1 VHLILR
7 HKSPKTGKIEEK
19 HLTGPPLVETDKK
32 THVYTAVLRASNNS
46 YAVLIDGEVKKEG
59 SLFEDFDP
67 PINPPETI
75 PDPEDK
81 KPEDWVD
88 EAKIPDP
95 DAKKPDDWDEDA
107 PRTIPDEDAVKP
119 EGWLDDEPAE
129 VDDPEAQKPEDWDDE
144 EDGDWEP
151 PKVANPK
158 CKDASGCGEWQR
170 PTKAVSPLGRM
181 PRANSAGCAS
191 GPCCLQGPGG

>member
-1 VHLILR
+1 MA
-7 HKSPKTGKIEEK
+7 SP
-19 HLTGPPLVETDKK
+19 PS
-32 THVYTAVLRASNNS
+32 ANNT
-46 YAVLIDGEVKKEG
+46 L
-59 SLFEDFDP
+59 P
-67 PINPPETI
+67 
-75 PDPEDK
+75 
-81 KPEDWVD
+81 
-88 EAKIPDP
+88 
-95 DAKKPDDWDEDA
+95 
-107 PRTIPDEDAVKP
+107 VKP
-119 EGWLDDEPAE
+119 CPLAVPA
-129 VDDPEAQKPEDWDDE
+129 EAQKPEDWDDE